1 MNHLLK
7 TDAPVLSVLIVNWNT
22 RELLRACLQSL
33 RRYPLSEPMEVWV
46 LDNASHD
53 GSAEMV
59 RAEFLEVRLIA
70 SERNLGYAA
79 GNNLLLQRAQ
89 GEYLLLLNPDTEMTE
104 HALDTAVYYM
114 RQNPDVA
121 ALGAKLVHPDG
132 RVQRSVRAF
141 PEPEAVMWEYLGL
154 ARLFPRSRR
163 FGAYRMTWFAY
174 DRIAEVDQPMG
185 TFLMLSRR
193 AVSAVGLMDE
203 QFPIFFNEVDWCYRA
218 KGMGFRIV
226 FHPGVVIIHHGGA
239 STRQVRPQ
247 MIWESHRSL
256 QKFYEKHYRQRLPK
270 PIYWLVRASMTLN
283 AWLRTLGRGREGWQS
298 ERTT

>member
-1 MNHLLK
+1 M
-7 TDAPVLSVLIVNWNT
+7 TLSILIVNWNT

-46 LDNASHD
+46 LDNASPD

-59 RAEFLEVRLIA
+59 RTEFPEVHLVA

-79 GNNLLLQRAQ
+79 GNNLLLQQAQ
-89 GEYLLLLNPDTEMTE
+89 GEYLLLLNPDTEVTE
-104 HALDTAVYYM
+104 GALDTAVRYL
-114 RQNPDVA
+114 REHPDVA
-121 ALGAKLVHPDG
+121 ALGAKLVYPDG
-132 RVQRSVRAF
+132 RVQRSVRGF

-154 ARLFPRSRR
+154 ARLFPHSRR
-163 FGAYRMTWFAY
+163 FGAYRMTWFTY
-174 DRIAEVDQPMG
+174 DQIAEVDQPMG

-193 AVSAVGLMDE
+193 AVQAVGLMDE
-203 QFPIFFNEVDWCYRA
+203 RFPIFFNEVDWCYRA
-218 KGMGFRIV
+218 KQQGLRMV

-256 QKFYEKHYRQRLPK
+256 QKFYEKHYRHRLPK
-270 PIYWLVRASMTLN
+270 PVYWLIRASIFLN
-283 AWLRTLGRGREGWQS
+283 AWLRTLGRGREGWQG
-298 ERTT
+298 ERKA

>member
-1 MNHLLK
+1 M
-7 TDAPVLSVLIVNWNT
+7 TLSVLIVNWNT

-33 RRYPLSEPMEVWV
+33 QRYPLSEPMEVWV
-46 LDNASHD
+46 LDNASQD

-59 RAEFLEVRLIA
+59 RSEFPEVQLIA

-79 GNNLLLQRAQ
+79 GNNLLLQKAQ
-89 GEYLLLLNPDTEMTE
+89 GDYLLLLNPDTEVTE
-104 HALDTAVYYM
+104 GALDTAVQYM
-114 RQNPDVA
+114 RENPDVA
-121 ALGAKLVHPDG
+121 ALGAKLIYPDG
-132 RVQRSVRAF
+132 RVQMSVRGF

-163 FGAYRMTWFAY
+163 FGAYRMTWFTY
-174 DRIAEVDQPMG
+174 DQIAEVDQPMG

-193 AVSAVGLMDE
+193 AVRAVGLMDE
-203 QFPIFFNEVDWCYRA
+203 RFPIFFNEVDWCYRA
-218 KGMGFRIV
+218 KRQGLKIV

-256 QKFYEKHYRQRLPK
+256 QKFYQKHYRRRLPK
-270 PIYWLVRASMTLN
+270 PIYWLITGSIILN
-283 AWLRTLGRGREGWQS
+283 AWLRTLGKGREGWQS
-298 ERTT
+298 ERKT

>member
-1 MNHLLK
+1 MSHIPETGKPL
-7 TDAPVLSVLIVNWNT
+7 LSVLIVNWNT
-22 RELLRACLQSL
+22 RELLKACLQSL

-59 RAEFLEVRLIA
+59 RSGFPEVHLVA

-79 GNNLLLQRAQ
+79 GNNLLLQKAR
-89 GEYLLLLNPDTEMTE
+89 GEYLLLLNPDTEVTE
-104 HALDTAVYYM
+104 GALDTAVQYM
-114 RQNPDVA
+114 REGPDIA
-121 ALGAKLVHPDG
+121 ALGAKLIHPDG
-132 RVQRSVRAF
+132 RVQRSVRGF
-141 PEPEAVMWEYLGL
+141 PEPEAVLWEYLGL

-163 FGAYRMTWFAY
+163 FGAYRMTWFTY
-174 DRIAEVDQPMG
+174 DHIAEVDQPMG

-193 AVSAVGLMDE
+193 AVQAVGLMDE
-203 QFPIFFNEVDWCYRA
+203 RFPIFFNEVDWCYRA
-218 KGMGFRIV
+218 KQKGLKIV

-256 QKFYEKHYRQRLPK
+256 QRFYQKHYRQRLPK
-270 PIYWLVRASMTLN
+270 PIYWLILGSITLN
-283 AWLRTLGRGREGWQS
+283 AWLRTLGRGREGWQG
-298 ERTT
+298 ERKT

>member
-1 MNHLLK
+1 MSHIPEAVKPL
-7 TDAPVLSVLIVNWNT
+7 LSVLIVNWNT

-33 RRYPLSEPMEVWV
+33 RRYPPSEPMEVWV

-59 RAEFLEVRLIA
+59 RSEFPEVHLVA

-79 GNNLLLQRAQ
+79 GNNLLLQKAR
-89 GEYLLLLNPDTEMTE
+89 GEYLLLLNPDTEVTE
-104 HALDTAVYYM
+104 GALDTAVQYM
-114 RQNPDVA
+114 RENPDVA
-121 ALGAKLVHPDG
+121 ALGAKLIHPDG
-132 RVQRSVRAF
+132 RVQRSVRGF
-141 PEPEAVMWEYLGL
+141 PEPEAVLWEYLGL

-163 FGAYRMTWFAY
+163 FGAYRMTWFTY
-174 DRIAEVDQPMG
+174 DHIAEVDQPMG

-193 AVSAVGLMDE
+193 AVRAVGRMDE
-203 QFPIFFNEVDWCYRA
+203 RFPIFFNEVDWCYRA
-218 KGMGFRIV
+218 KRKGLKIV

-256 QKFYEKHYRQRLPK
+256 QKFYQKHYRQRLPK
-270 PIYWLVRASMTLN
+270 PIYWLILGSITLN
-283 AWLRTLGRGREGWQS
+283 AWLRTLGRGREGWQG
-298 ERTT
+298 ERKT

>member
-1 MNHLLK
+1 M
-7 TDAPVLSVLIVNWNT
+7 TLSILIVNWNT

-46 LDNASHD
+46 LDNASPD

-59 RAEFLEVRLIA
+59 RTEFPEVHLVA

-79 GNNLLLQRAQ
+79 GNNLLLQKAQ
-89 GEYLLLLNPDTEMTE
+89 GEYLLLLNPDTEVTE
-104 HALDTAVYYM
+104 GALDTAVQYL
-114 RQNPDVA
+114 REHPDVA
-121 ALGAKLVHPDG
+121 ALGAKLVYPDG
-132 RVQRSVRAF
+132 RVQRSVRGF

-154 ARLFPRSRR
+154 ARLFPHSRR
-163 FGAYRMTWFAY
+163 FGAYRMTWFTY
-174 DRIAEVDQPMG
+174 DQIAEVDQPMG

-193 AVSAVGLMDE
+193 AVQAVGLMDE
-203 QFPIFFNEVDWCYRA
+203 RFPIFFNEVDWCYRA
-218 KGMGFRIV
+218 KQQGLRMV

-256 QKFYEKHYRQRLPK
+256 QKFYEKHYRHRLPK
-270 PIYWLVRASMTLN
+270 PVYWLIRASIFLN
-283 AWLRTLGRGREGWQS
+283 AWLRTLGRGREGWQG
-298 ERTT
+298 ERKA

>member
-1 MNHLLK
+1 M
-7 TDAPVLSVLIVNWNT
+7 TLSVLIVNWNT

-46 LDNASHD
+46 LDNASQD

-59 RAEFLEVRLIA
+59 RSEFPEVQLIA

-79 GNNLLLQRAQ
+79 GNNLLLEKAQ
-89 GEYLLLLNPDTEMTE
+89 GDYLLLLNPDTEVTQG
-104 HALDTAVYYM
+104 ALDTAVQYM
-114 RQNPDVA
+114 REHPEVA
-121 ALGAKLVHPDG
+121 ALGAKLIYPDG
-132 RVQRSVRAF
+132 RVQRSVRGF

-163 FGAYRMTWFAY
+163 FGAYRMTWFTY
-174 DRIAEVDQPMG
+174 DQMAEVDQPMG

-193 AVSAVGLMDE
+193 AVRAVGLMDE
-203 QFPIFFNEVDWCYRA
+203 RFPIFFNEVDWCYRA
-218 KGMGFRIV
+218 KKEGLKIV
-226 FHPGVVIIHHGGA
+226 FHPDVVIIHHGGA

-256 QKFYEKHYRQRLPK
+256 QKFYQKHYRQCLPK
-270 PIYWLVRASMTLN
+270 AIYWSIMGSITLN
-283 AWLRTLGRGREGWQS
+283 AWLRTLGKGREGWQS
-298 ERTT
+298 E